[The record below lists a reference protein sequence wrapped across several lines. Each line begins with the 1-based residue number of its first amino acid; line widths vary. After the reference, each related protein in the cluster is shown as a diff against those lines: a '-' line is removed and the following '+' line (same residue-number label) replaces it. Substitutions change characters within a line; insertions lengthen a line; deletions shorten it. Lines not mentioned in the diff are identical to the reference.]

1 MGDSNMRGLAEIN
14 RQLSLPPPVGL
25 VNNVVYVIFLSAA
38 EDILRSDGGGGGT
51 AIRKSSVLLA
61 DILPCFFVKLISPY
75 FVRIVPYGWMV
86 AAAVTLSFAALS
98 VVALVPTVGLR
109 FLGIILC
116 SISCGLGE
124 TAFLALT
131 SYFDPKTVIAWSS
144 GTGAAGI
151 VGAVYYWFFSSVLDL
166 SMRPILLMATV
177 LPLLMASA
185 YLFLLREEHCEIP
198 VATSSPKE
206 GTDDEDDNNNHEED
220 GGRDVIKIDLGMDE
234 AVGFWARIGMIRPL
248 IWRYILPL
256 LLVYFAE
263 YCINQSVYFALLY
276 PLPETPFSHYRDH
289 YKTYSAIY
297 QTGVFLSRTFG
308 RLIPVSNCWTFVAL
322 QGAMLAILSTET
334 VYSYLGSVY
343 PVFGLILVEGLLGG
357 AAYVTTFCNI
367 TEQVERRNLEFSMA
381 FTGVADSLG
390 ILLAGLTCLVY
401 EPFLCGRNQI
411 CSRLQRAGLG

>member
-1 MGDSNMRGLAEIN
+1 M
-14 RQLSLPPPVGL
+14 
-25 VNNVVYVIFLSAA
+25 
-38 EDILRSDGGGGGT
+38 
-51 AIRKSSVLLA
+51 RKSSVLLA

-86 AAAVTLSFAALS
+86 MVAVTLSFAALS

-166 SMRPILLMATV
+166 SMRTILLMATV
-177 LPLLMASA
+177 LPLLMAAA
-185 YLFLLREEHCEIP
+185 YLFLLREEHHEIP
-198 VATSSPKE
+198 VATSSPKDVEDEEEVGEEEME
-206 GTDDEDDNNNHEED
+206 GSGDA
-220 GGRDVIKIDLGMDE
+220 VKIDLAMDE
-234 AVGFWARIGMIRPL
+234 AVGFWDRIGMIRPL

-256 LLVYFAE
+256 LLVYYAE

-276 PLPETPFSHYRDH
+276 PLPETPFSRYRDH

-308 RLIPVSNCWTFVAL
+308 RLISVQNCWAFVIL

-343 PVFGLILVEGLLGG
+343 PVFALILVEGLLGG

-411 CSRLQRAGLG
+411 CNRLQRAGMAA